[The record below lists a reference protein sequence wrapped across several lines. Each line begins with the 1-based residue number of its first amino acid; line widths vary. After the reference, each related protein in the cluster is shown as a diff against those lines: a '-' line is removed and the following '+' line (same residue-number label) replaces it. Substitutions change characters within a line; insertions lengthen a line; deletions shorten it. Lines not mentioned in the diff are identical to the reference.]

1 MTQHDPFAPPGWF
14 GRQAMSR
21 WSEWVPG
28 LAASLSVGLGL
39 LVLSAWHTHT
49 TAIIQWPAG
58 SPPTRYNAAILMVL
72 LGLALLSWIRRW
84 RSWALG
90 LSGAVVVLSGLTLVQ
105 YLAGINLGIDQ
116 LLMHDYITTELYA
129 PSQIDPRAIQTPI
142 HQLFIQVE
150 QPLPGRPSPN
160 ATLSFLCLGLAVLG
174 LAIADH
180 KPSSQFPPARLP
192 WIPAVA
198 ATLATGVVG
207 SNLIVLLGYL
217 TQLGTAYTWRFLTGV
232 ALPTAVVLLGLGLG
246 IVVAVLHRQ
255 PHPGQPRWLAGSVG
269 FGVATASLLL
279 WEALISWS
287 STLRSELS
295 AQLAQ
300 QVTNLLLPAAN
311 IVLTAGLISA
321 LLVAGVL
328 HLYRRSQAQAQ
339 KLHRLNDALTQ
350 TRSLLD
356 TILESTGDGILV
368 LDADWHIRYFNSRFL
383 RQWAIPLALA
393 DEVVRSGATTNFYPF
408 ILSQTKDPQA
418 FDAAFQRMMA
428 DLNQKTFDR
437 VELIDGR
444 VLERHGRPH
453 RVGDRTVGK
462 VLTYHD
468 VTERHRAEMALRD
481 SEDRYRSVVTALAE
495 GVVLQDANG
504 VIQTCNS
511 RAEEILGLTL
521 DQMQGRTS
529 IDPRWRSIYE
539 DGRPFP
545 NDKHPAMVTLRTGQ
559 PNRNVII
566 GIHKPN
572 GTLTWISVNAEPMV
586 RSGETQPYAVVCSF
600 ADITQRRQM
609 EEALFHEKELAQV
622 TLHSIGDAVITTD
635 VAGRVEYCNPV
646 AQSLTGW
653 SQAEAQG
660 RPLDTVFT
668 IIHEETREPAPN
680 PVEIALRENR
690 VVALAKDTVLLSRD
704 GREIGVD
711 DSAAPIC
718 DRQGQTV
725 GAVMVFHDVTQSR
738 QLTRQVTWQAIH
750 DPLTGLVNRREFERR
765 LHQAIARAQAHEGSY
780 VLCYLDLDQFKIVND
795 TCGHNAGDELL
806 RQITNLLQSHIR
818 KTDTLARLGGDEFGV
833 LLYQCALEQALRVA
847 HSLKDA
853 VQDFRFAWAGN
864 TFAIGVSIGVVPINH
879 HSDTLENVL
888 IAADTA
894 CYTAKNN
901 GRNRVHTVHLDDQ
914 ALLQQQEEFRWVA
927 RLTQALTDHRF
938 CLFAQLIVPTAPGP
952 AKEYHYEVLLRL
964 RDDTRQMIP
973 PLAFLPAAERYGLM
987 AKIDRWVVSTL
998 FQHWPT
1004 LHNQLD
1010 SDPTVPTVY
1019 AINLSGA
1026 SLNDDAM
1033 VDFLRQ
1039 QFALYPVPP
1048 QQVCFEITETVAI
1061 ANLSKASD
1069 FVRQLRALGCRFALD
1084 DFGSGV
1090 SSFAYLKTLPVDYL
1104 KIDGGFVKNI
1114 LDDRVDYAMVDA
1126 ISTIGRVMGL
1136 KTIAE
1141 YVENSAILD
1150 CITAIGVD
1158 FAQGYGIGHPQPL
1171 VCTYDLE

>member
-1 MTQHDPFAPPGWF
+1 MP
-14 GRQAMSR
+14 
-21 WSEWVPG
+21 WV
-28 LAASLSVGLGL
+28 AASLSVGLGL

-49 TAIIQWPAG
+49 MAIIQWPAG
-58 SPPTRYNAAILMVL
+58 SPPIRYNAAILMVL
-72 LGLALLSWIRRW
+72 LGLALLSWLGRR
-84 RSWALG
+84 RTWALG

-105 YLAGINLGIDQ
+105 YLTGINLGIDQ

-129 PSQIDPRAIQTPI
+129 PGQIDPRAIQTPI
-142 HQLFIQVE
+142 QNLFIRVE
-150 QPLPGRPSPN
+150 QPFPGRPSPN
-160 ATLSFLCLGLAVLG
+160 ATLGFLFLGLSVLG
-174 LAIADH
+174 LALAAR
-180 KPSSQFPPARLP
+180 QPPQSPTDRLP
-192 WIPAVA
+192 WVPVLA
-198 ATLATGVVG
+198 ATLAAGVVG
-207 SNLIVLLGYL
+207 SNLIVLLGYV
-217 TQLGTAYTWRFLTGV
+217 TRLGTAYTWRFLTGMAV
-232 ALPTAVVLLGLGLG
+232 PTALALLGLGLG
-246 IVVAVLHRQ
+246 IMLALLHRQ
-255 PHPGQPRWLAGSVG
+255 PYHGQPRWLAGSVG

-287 STLRSELS
+287 YSLQSQLTGP
-295 AQLAQ
+295 LAQ
-300 QVTNLLLPAAN
+300 QVNTLLLPAAN
-311 IVLTAGLISA
+311 IVLLAGLTSA
-321 LLVAGVL
+321 LLVTGVL
-328 HLYRRSQAQAQ
+328 HLYRRSQVQAQ
-339 KLHRLNDALTQ
+339 QLNQLNQALTQ
-350 TRSLLD
+350 ARSLLD
-356 TILESTGDGILV
+356 TILESTADGILV
-368 LDADWHIRYFNSRFL
+368 MDSDWHVCYFNSRFL
-383 RQWAIPLALA
+383 RQWGIPPDLEE
-393 DEVVRSGATTNFYPF
+393 EVTRNGGTTNAYHFV
-408 ILSQTKDPQA
+408 LSQTKDPEA
-418 FDAAFQRMMA
+418 FNAATQRMMA

-437 VELIDGR
+437 IELTSGR
-444 VLERHGRPH
+444 ILERHGRPH

-468 VTERHRAEMALRD
+468 VTERHRAEVALRD
-481 SEDRYRSVVTALAE
+481 SEARYRSVVAALAE
-495 GVVLQDANG
+495 GVVLQDISGA
-504 VIQTCNS
+504 IQTCNA

-529 IDPRWRSIYE
+529 IDPCWRSVYE

-545 NDKHPAMVTLRTGQ
+545 GDQHPAMVTLRTGQ
-559 PNRNVII
+559 PCRNVVM
-566 GIHKPN
+566 GVHKPN
-572 GTLTWISVNAEPMV
+572 GALTWISINVEPMV
-586 RSGETQPYAVVCSF
+586 CPGDTQPYAVVSSF

-635 VAGRVEYCNPV
+635 MAGRIEYCNPV
-646 AQSLTGW
+646 AQALTGW
-653 SQAEAQG
+653 SQAESRG
-660 RPLDTVFT
+660 LLLSNVFT
-668 IIHEETREPAPN
+668 IVHEETREPAPN

-690 VVALAKDTVLLSRD
+690 VVELMPNTVLLSRD

-711 DSAAPIC
+711 DSAAPIR

-765 LHQAIARAQAHEGSY
+765 LHQAIASVQTNEGIH

-806 RQITNLLQSHIR
+806 RQVTNLLQGHIR

-833 LLYQCALEQALRVA
+833 LLHQCDLDQALRVA
-847 HSLKDA
+847 NSLKDA

-864 TFAIGVSIGVVPINH
+864 TFTVGVSIGVVPINR

-888 IAADTA
+888 VAADTA

-901 GRNRVHTVHLDDQ
+901 GRNRVHAVHLDDQ
-914 ALLQQQEEFRWVA
+914 TLLQQQGEFRWAA
-927 RLTQALTDHRF
+927 RLIQALADHRF
-938 CLFAQLIVPTAPGP
+938 CLFAQPIVPTQSGP
-952 AKEYHYEVLLRL
+952 VKEYHYEVLLRL
-964 RDDTRQMIP
+964 RDETGQMIP

-998 FQHWPT
+998 FQHWP
-1004 LHNQLD
+1004 
-1010 SDPTVPTVY
+1010 SRPPKGEPDPTIPTVY

-1039 QFALYPVPP
+1039 QLMLHAVPP
-1048 QQVCFEITETVAI
+1048 QQVCFEVTETVAI

-1069 FVRQLRALGCRFALD
+1069 FIRQLRALGCRFALD
-1084 DFGSGV
+1084 DFGSGM
-1090 SSFAYLKTLPVDYL
+1090 SSFAYLKTLPMDYL
-1104 KIDGGFVKNI
+1104 KIDGGFVKDI

-1136 KTIAE
+1136 QTIAE
-1141 YVENSAILD
+1141 YVENTAILN
-1150 CITAIGVD
+1150 CITGIGVD

-1171 VCTYDLE
+1171 ICTHDPS